1 MSEIKKAIQDVYDK
15 IHLLGNIQQLIVQHI
30 VEQNPE
36 FMQTYIAGT
45 LSIDKV
51 RKSFSDY
58 VLQDDDVPDDIKI
71 FMMEMNE
78 WVNEMEEE

>member
-1 MSEIKKAIQDVYDK
+1 VSTEKAIQDIYDK
-15 IHLLGNIQQLIVQHI
+15 LHLLGNIQQLIVQHI

-36 FMQTYIAGT
+36 FMGTYVAGT

-58 VLQDDDVPDDIKI
+58 VLQDDDVPDDIKL

-78 WVNEMEEE
+78 YVNEMEEE